1 MFEEIKNKVE
11 KSLRAH
17 ASSLGKIHRLDRISP
32 VIAALIKNYVLR
44 PGKRVRPVLFVAGYL
59 GFARKER
66 PGLYTSCLSI
76 ELLHDFMLI
85 HDDIIDK
92 SDTRRGK
99 PSMHRMLA
107 QRIAASRQNVK
118 FNGQDL
124 SIVIGDILYAMAI
137 DAFLAIKEE
146 PARKEKGLQ
155 RFIEAAM
162 YTGSGEFIELM
173 YGLSGIDTMRKQDIY
188 KIYDYKTACYTFA
201 CPLSIGAILGGA
213 SDTDVQRLFDY
224 GIYLGR
230 AFQIKDDILGMFGKE
245 QEIGKSTLTD
255 LQEAKK
261 TLLVFYAYRDSSN
274 RDRAQIKRILTKENV
289 DRADLEEMRAIINRS
304 GSLAKASQEVADYAK
319 KSSLLLEHCAVKP
332 AVKHGLAAYSRQ
344 LLKL

>member
-1 MFEEIKNKVE
+1 MFEQIKNKIE
-11 KSLRAH
+11 ATLRGYMD
-17 ASSLGKIHRLDRISP
+17 SLGSIYPLDRISP
-32 VIAALIKNYVLR
+32 DIASLLKDFVLR
-44 PGKRVRPVLFVAGYL
+44 PGKRVRPVLFVASYL
-59 GFARKER
+59 GFAKKAR

-99 PSMHRMLA
+99 PSMHRMIDR
-107 QRIAASRQNVK
+107 RIAGFRGLK

-124 SIVIGDILYAMAI
+124 SIVIGDILYAVAI
-137 DAFLAIKEE
+137 HTFLAIQEE
-146 PARKEKGLQ
+146 PTRKEKGLK

-173 YGLSGIDTMRKQDIY
+173 YGLENIAAMSKQDIY

-213 SDTDVQRLFDY
+213 SDEDVQRLFDY

-230 AFQIKDDILGMFGKE
+230 AFQVKDDILGMFGDEKK
-245 QEIGKSTLTD
+245 IGKSVLTD
-255 LQEAKK
+255 LQESKK
-261 TLLVFYAYRDSSN
+261 TLLVYYAFKNATD
-274 RDRAQIKRILTKENV
+274 RDRSAIKRILAKGTV
-289 DRADLEEMRAIINRS
+289 DRRDLEEMRAIIRRS
-304 GSLAKASQEVADYAK
+304 GALEKASAEIAAWLK
-319 KSSLLLEHCAVKP
+319 KSSQLLADCRMKRPLKNSLSE
-332 AVKHGLAAYSRQ
+332 YSRRI
-344 LLKL
+344 LEL